1 MSLRSRIVSWIAGKE
16 LAAIQARYDAAYWS
30 ATRSWIPASI
40 QGAREDINTMSRQEI
55 LRRVRYFE
63 KNSNVMKK
71 ALSIL
76 SVNVVG
82 TGITPTPAT
91 GDDSWNKAALE
102 WWTKWGL
109 VADLTGTA
117 TISEMQDIAYRAQN
131 VDGDHGIE
139 LTLSDSGRPA
149 LNLIESHRITTAGL
163 DVRQLEA
170 QGFHVVDGVLID
182 ARGRPQAYTVASD
195 FDPAK
200 VSVIPASSFV
210 LFYTKRRAG
219 QYRGMS
225 LFDGAILDLHDLD
238 DLQRFEMLAAKDAAS
253 TSKVVKTPAG
263 AATVGGEGIG
273 RSLTTQPVVQSG
285 DPQEYYRKAFGGET
299 RYMLPGDSY
308 EQFKSERPSAAT
320 TGFWDKLENKF
331 VQGSGLSYAALCDYR
346 GNWGGATLRA
356 AVTSDNRLFSLRTTE
371 QARRW
376 QRVWEYAIG
385 WAIEHG
391 ELPANPDFACVRW
404 HPPRRTTVD
413 IGNESAATINELR
426 TGLRTFEATYGEA
439 GDDWRERLEQR
450 AIEEAYIDEL
460 AEKYDVPAVR
470 ISSFAQERMT
480 AVAPAEPG
488 AAPAASAA
496 GAAGNDSAAANE
508 EEKAEGDQ

>member
-1 MSLRSRIVSWIAGKE
+1 MSLRSRLVNWIAGKE
-16 LAAIQARYDAAYWS
+16 LAALQARYDAAYYS
-30 ATRSWIPASI
+30 PARSWLPASI
-40 QGAREDINTMSRQEI
+40 QGAREDINAMSRQEI

-82 TGITPTPAT
+82 TGINPTPAT
-91 GDDSWNKAALE
+91 GDDAWNEAALE
-102 WWTKWGL
+102 WWQKWSL
-109 VADLTGTA
+109 VADVTGTA
-117 TISEMQDIAYRAQN
+117 TIPEMQDIAYRAQN
-131 VDGDHGIE
+131 VDGDHGLE
-139 LTLSDSGRPA
+139 LTLSDQGRPA
-149 LNLIESHRITTAGL
+149 INLVEAHRITTAGL
-163 DVRQLEA
+163 DVKRLES
-170 QGFHVVDGVLID
+170 QGYTVVDGVLLD
-182 ARGRPQAYTVASD
+182 ARGKPLAFTVASD
-195 FDPAK
+195 FDQAK
-200 VSVIPASSFV
+200 VSVIPASNFV
-210 LFYTKRRAG
+210 LFYTKKRAG
-219 QYRGMS
+219 QYRGIS

-238 DLQRFEMLAAKDAAS
+238 DLQKFEMLAAKDAAS
-253 TSKVVKTPAG
+253 TSKVVQTAAG
-263 AATVGGEGIG
+263 GTSVGGEGIG
-273 RSLTTQPVVQSG
+273 RSLTQQPTTTAG
-285 DPQEYYRKAFGGET
+285 DPAEYYLKAFGGET
-299 RYMLPGDSY
+299 RYTRPGDKF
-308 EQFKSERPSAAT
+308 EQFKTERPSAAT

-376 QRVWEYAIG
+376 QKVWEYAIG
-385 WAIEHG
+385 WAIQAG
-391 ELPANPDFACVRW
+391 ELKPNPDFNCVRW

-413 IGNESAATINELR
+413 IGNESAAMINELR

-460 AEKYDVPAVR
+460 AEKYDVSAVR

-480 AVAPAEPG
+480 EAAQPTPSGAEGEPVPG
-488 AAPAASAA
+488 K
-496 GAAGNDSAAANE
+496 DSAAAE
-508 EEKAEGDQ
+508 TQKEEGDE